1 MPINK
6 SRTVAVAS
14 GVGFTY
20 NNFNQNLAIA
30 TVGDKQA
37 YSYIDAETTYN
48 KNKFSQLSIDVPLEF
63 RWRTSTYASHKFWR
77 IWRIKTELFALR
89 QLYFDGSAWQS
100 DVTGNTDFNKIQYGT
115 YISAGYN
122 TINLYAYYG
131 LNSLFKSASKW

>member
-48 KNKFSQLSIDVPLEF
+48 KTNF
-63 RWRTSTYASHKFWR
+63 RNYP
-77 IWRIKTELFALR
+77 
-89 QLYFDGSAWQS
+89 
-100 DVTGNTDFNKIQYGT
+100 
-115 YISAGYN
+115 
-122 TINLYAYYG
+122 
-131 LNSLFKSASKW
+131 